1 MLGTAQADTFSTQFT
16 SLSGI
21 FGSISVGADLQGSE
35 LVSPSH
41 YTAESTCDGSVYR
54 CDLAGI
60 DVTGGTVD
68 GDIVS
73 LVELLTCQCEL
84 LILLVHGNIAAAGYT
99 AGSHAAGNH
108 CSVRGHAAAHGQ
120 DTLSGLHAGNIL
132 GRSLQTNQN
141 HLLASCVP
149 SLGILS
155 GKYHLAAGSAGR
167 CTQTLAQRSG
177 SLQGCGVKL
186 GMQQRIQ
193 VAGVDH
199 GHRLCLCL
207 VALIYQVTGNLQS
220 SLGSSL
226 TVTAL
231 QHVQLL
237 VLNGELHILHIMVV
251 VLQNLTYLD
260 ELFICLGELLLH
272 LRDGHGSTH
281 ACNHVLTLS
290 ILQELTHQLLLA
302 GGRVTGESNACA
314 GLIVQ
319 VSEHHG
325 HNVYRSTPGI
335 RDIIVTTVHICAGV
349 VPRAENGLDGQLQLF
364 YGVGGEILAQL
375 VLVLCLELFCQSL

>member
-1 MLGTAQADTFSTQFT
+1 M
-16 SLSGI
+16 
-21 FGSISVGADLQGSE
+21 
-35 LVSPSH
+35 
-41 YTAESTCDGSVYR
+41 
-54 CDLAGI
+54 
-60 DVTGGTVD
+60 
-68 GDIVS
+68 
-73 LVELLTCQCEL
+73 
-84 LILLVHGNIAAAGYT
+84 
-99 AGSHAAGNH
+99 
-108 CSVRGHAAAHGQ
+108 
-120 DTLSGLHAGNIL
+120 
-132 GRSLQTNQN
+132 
-141 HLLASCVP
+141 
-149 SLGILS
+149 
-155 GKYHLAAGSAGR
+155 
-167 CTQTLAQRSG
+167 
-177 SLQGCGVKL
+177 
-186 GMQQRIQ
+186 
-193 VAGVDH
+193 
-199 GHRLCLCL
+199 
-207 VALIYQVTGNLQS
+207 ALIYQVTCNLQS

-272 LRDGHGSTH
+272 LCDGHGSTH
-281 ACNHVLTLS
+281 ASNHVLTLS

-325 HNVYRSTPGI
+325 HNVYRGTPGI

-349 VPRAENGLDGQLQLF
+349 VPGAENGLDGQLQLF
-364 YGVGGEILAQL
+364 YGIGGEILAQL